1 MKKKGIDQPDDVL
14 HDHVV
19 IMIDT
24 LTHIIG
30 KLDTVEGRQVIKR
43 PRLLATTTKDGKIGV
58 QMITLLGEPE
68 YMSIPKGAMWWRIE
82 NPNLIKAY
90 IHKVSGVTVI

>member
-14 HDHVV
+14 HDHAV

-30 KLDTVEGRQVIKR
+30 KLDIVEGRHVLKR

-58 QMITLLGEPE
+58 QLLALLGEPQ
-68 YMSIPKGAMWWRIE
+68 YMPIPKGAMWWRIE
-82 NPNLIKAY
+82 NPDLIKAY
-90 IHKVSGVTVI
+90 IHKTTGIAVV